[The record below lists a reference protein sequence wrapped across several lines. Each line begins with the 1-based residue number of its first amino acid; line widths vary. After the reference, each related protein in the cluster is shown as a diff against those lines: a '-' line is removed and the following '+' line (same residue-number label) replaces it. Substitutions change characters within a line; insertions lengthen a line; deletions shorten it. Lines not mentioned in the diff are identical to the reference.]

1 MSNEIQLYSRFTDP
15 LVAIERIGSAMEK
28 SGLTGGDRPGIGVV
42 YAMAAMCENKSPIQ
56 VIREYHVIQGKLA
69 DDADALLAKFLAKPG
84 TKRKI
89 ISRTPELASIQLTT
103 PDGETQTFSF
113 SWEEAKQERFVYG
126 KGKELKDNW
135 ATPRGRM
142 QMLWARVISDGVRAM
157 DPGIACGIKTAAE
170 IEDEPAAAGPALNLT
185 VGPAPTPTPAPTA
198 APAASQAPTIV
209 VEATVVPESDE
220 AAEARMGL
228 APEQKAGLF
237 RIPSS
242 PVTPEPAAAPA
253 PAATGGKIDE
263 ATLGKLQDMLVTYKR
278 GNFTDK
284 ALAFCRKNQWIG
296 QSEFFD
302 SLPARTGRRITNNF
316 ESFAVAVLGPE

>member
-15 LVAIERIGSAMEK
+15 LVAIERLGSAMEK

-84 TKRKI
+84 TNRKI
-89 ISRTPELASIQLTT
+89 LSRTPELASIQLTT

-113 SWEEAKQERFVYG
+113 SWDEAKLERFVWDKSG
-126 KGKELKDNW
+126 KVLKDNW
-135 ATPRGRM
+135 GTPRVRM

-185 VGPAPTPTPAPTA
+185 VGPAPTPTPTPTA
-198 APAASQAPTIV
+198 PPAASQGPTIV

-228 APEQKAGLF
+228 APEQK
-237 RIPSS
+237 
-242 PVTPEPAAAPA
+242 PEPAPVVAPA
-253 PAATGGKIDE
+253 DAPSASAGGKIDE

-296 QSEFFD
+296 LTEFFD

-316 ESFAVAVLGPE
+316 ESFAVAVLGPA